1 MNIEAREETRV
12 GSPTSRGAFHWPL
25 WGQDALSC
33 FFACFQYFLT
43 FLRCEGKKKNFKVR
57 KENLASPKCL
67 VWGLFFFLRDTKEES
82 FRLWLDGNVFIIL
95 FLCHTVNLDC

>member
-43 FLRCEGKKKNFKVR
+43 FLRCISKKKIFKLE
-57 KENLASPKCL
+57 KK
-67 VWGLFFFLRDTKEES
+67 
-82 FRLWLDGNVFIIL
+82 IL
-95 FLCHTVNLDC
+95 PPPNA